1 MPRKRRKSEGQ
12 IRIFC
17 EHVVP
22 GELDGSAAYH
32 VDILELTAVDRQN
45 LSRDLTFKDLRNRVR
60 LAGHGEPLLSNM
72 GGPAVLYP
80 DGTADFFING
90 ESVKPEQV
98 PFMDEHKHVAA
109 EVKGRFWYLNE
120 DGDAE
125 KRMKVSSAE
134 AIMECCDDTHCWT
147 NIIEFEGGSRVMVDI
162 TDDCV
167 DVDSWLIED
176 CAAADMEPGEIFHTE
191 AFGQALLEWFTLNG
205 GTMLG
210 DSGYAGPLNEFGRD
224 SVMRQLKNQLKIE
237 AVEPKKETPAQA
249 EVTSH
254 GPGIGTMIAAGL
266 ATVAIGA
273 LGSAAMKDHAASKM
287 KSEVQV

>member
-1 MPRKRRKSEGQ
+1 MPRKRKQPQGQ

-17 EHVVP
+17 EHATPCEV
-22 GELDGSAAYH
+22 DGSAAYQ

-45 LSRDLTFKDLRNRVR
+45 LSRDLTFKDLRDRVR

-90 ESVKPEQV
+90 ESVRPEQV
-98 PFMDEHKHVAA
+98 PFMDEHKHVAV
-109 EVKGRFWYLNE
+109 EVEGRSWYLHE

-125 KRMKVSSAE
+125 KRIKVSSAE
-134 AIMECCDDTHCWT
+134 AIMECCDNVHCWT
-147 NIIEFEGGSRVMVDI
+147 NIVEFEDGSRIIVDI

-167 DVDSWLIED
+167 DVDSWLIEE
-176 CAAADMEPGEIFHTE
+176 CAVADMDPGEIFHTE
-191 AFGQALLEWFTLNG
+191 AFGKALLEWLTLNG
-205 GTMLG
+205 GSMLG
-210 DSGYAGPLNEFGRD
+210 NSAYAGPLNEFGRD
-224 SVMRQLKNQLKIE
+224 SVRRQLKNQLKIE
-237 AVEPKKETPAQA
+237 AVESKREVPAEA
-249 EVTSH
+249 EAANH

-287 KSEVQV
+287 KAEVQV